1 VTREQGRK
9 LTVYGALAANLGI
22 AVAKFVGASISG
34 SSAMLSE
41 GIHSVADSGNELLLL
56 LGLHLSRRPADKQ
69 HPYGH
74 GKETYL
80 WGFVVA
86 IMLFAAGGGMS
97 IYEGIQ
103 HVLAPHRVG
112 NPRWS
117 LVVLGVALLFEGT
130 SLVIGVRQLDKGEP
144 RSTRWQSFRASK
156 DPSVFTV
163 VAEDT
168 AAVAGIFVAFASVL
182 SSWLFDLPILD
193 GLGSL
198 AIGVLLCVV
207 ASLLAYESRGLLLG
221 ESAGSKLV
229 SDLKRIVGADDAV
242 CRAGEPMTMQLGP
255 DEILLNLD
263 VDFRQDLDMRE
274 LREAVDR
281 LEANI
286 RRAHPRVTRIFLEA
300 RSLGTGQ
307 R

>member
-1 VTREQGRK
+1 MTREQGRK

-22 AVAKFVGASISG
+22 AVAKFVGAGVSG
-34 SSAMLSE
+34 SSTMLSE

-56 LGLHLSRRPADKQ
+56 LGLHLSRRPPDEQ

-97 IYEGIQ
+97 IYEGLQ
-103 HVLAPHRVG
+103 HVLEPRHIR
-112 NPRWS
+112 NPTWNF
-117 LVVLGVALLFEGT
+117 VVLGVALVLEGT
-130 SLVIGVRQLDKGEP
+130 SLCIGVRQLDKREP
-144 RSTRWQSFRASK
+144 HSSRWRAFRASK

-168 AAVAGIFVAFASVL
+168 AAVGGIFIAFASVH
-182 SSWLFDLPILD
+182 SSWHLNHPILD
-193 GLGSL
+193 GVGSL

-207 ASLLAYESRGLLLG
+207 ASLLAYVSRGLLVG
-221 ESAGSKLV
+221 ESAGSRLV
-229 SDLKRIVGADDAV
+229 EDLARIVSRDPAV

-274 LREAVDR
+274 LREAIDR

-300 RSLGTGQ
+300 RSLGSAK